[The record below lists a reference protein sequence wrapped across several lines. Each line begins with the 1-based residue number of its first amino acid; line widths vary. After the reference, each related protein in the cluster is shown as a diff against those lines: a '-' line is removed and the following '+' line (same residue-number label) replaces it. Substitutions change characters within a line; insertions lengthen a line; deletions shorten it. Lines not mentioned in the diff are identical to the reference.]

1 MAEVAVPIAT
11 AIVRTRCSVAENAT
25 IVARPAEI
33 TLTSAVV
40 APSVAIAI
48 TGAVVNGRVH
58 AAIVTSPAPI
68 ALTRIIVAPAVAVTV
83 VRACSIVE
91 TAVIS
96 VPGVEALTI
105 TVQAVAVVAI
115 AIIWAGSVG
124 ARSVD

>member
-1 MAEVAVPIAT
+1 LAEVAVPIAT
-11 AIVRTRCSVAENAT
+11 AIVRTRCIVAEDAA

-33 TLTSAVV
+33 TLASTVV
-40 APSVAIAI
+40 APSVTVAI
-48 TGAVVNGRVH
+48 TGAVVKSRVH
-58 AAIVTSPAPI
+58 AAIVAGPAPI
-68 ALTRIIVAPAVAVTV
+68 ALTRIIVAPSVAVTV

-124 ARSVD
+124 ACSVD